1 MKTILITGG
10 AGGLGRSVVQ
20 LFLEKGHQ
28 LIALVQDE
36 KDKEQLPSH
45 NKLHAEV
52 ADLAKEEQVAS
63 IMAALINR
71 FKKIDAAV
79 LLAGGYAGGTLETTS
94 IKNIQEQIKLNFE
107 TAYTVVRSLYPH
119 FLQGGY
125 GRFILT
131 GAQPPLMPKKAKS
144 ALAYTLSKSLLF
156 QLAAIINEETKGTNI
171 VATVIVPSTI
181 DTKANREAMPDADA
195 NKWVKP
201 EQIAGIIEFALSDKA
216 DALRE
221 PVLKIYNQV
230 S

>member
-94 IKNIQEQIKLNFE
+94 IKNIQE
-107 TAYTVVRSLYPH
+107 
-119 FLQGGY
+119 
-125 GRFILT
+125 
-131 GAQPPLMPKKAKS
+131 
-144 ALAYTLSKSLLF
+144 
-156 QLAAIINEETKGTNI
+156 
-171 VATVIVPSTI
+171 
-181 DTKANREAMPDADA
+181 
-195 NKWVKP
+195 
-201 EQIAGIIEFALSDKA
+201 
-216 DALRE
+216 
-221 PVLKIYNQV
+221 
-230 S
+230 

>member
-94 IKNIQEQIKLNFE
+94 LKNIQEQIKLNFE
-107 TAYTVVRSLYPH
+107 TAYTVVSSLYPH
-119 FLQGGY
+119 FLLSGY

-230 S
+230 I

>member
-63 IMAALINR
+63 IMTALINR

-119 FLQGGY
+119 FLRSGY

>member
-63 IMAALINR
+63 IMTALINR

-119 FLQGGY
+119 FLRSGY

-181 DTKANREAMPDADA
+181 DTKANREAMPDADV

-230 S
+230 I

>member
-79 LLAGGYAGGTLETTS
+79 LLAGGYAGGSLETTS
-94 IKNIQEQIKLNFE
+94 LKNIQEQIKLNFE
-107 TAYTVVRSLYPH
+107 TAYTVVSSLYPH
-119 FLQGGY
+119 FLRSGY

-230 S
+230 I

>member
-63 IMAALINR
+63 LMAALINR

-119 FLQGGY
+119 FLRSGY